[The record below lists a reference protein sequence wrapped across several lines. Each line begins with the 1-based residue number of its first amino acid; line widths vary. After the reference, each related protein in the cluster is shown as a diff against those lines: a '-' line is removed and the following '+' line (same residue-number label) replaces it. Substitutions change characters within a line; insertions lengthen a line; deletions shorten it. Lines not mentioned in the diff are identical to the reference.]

1 MEKQKNIP
9 VLRFPEF
16 EGEWLEKSL
25 NEFSRVYDGTHQTP
39 NYVENGIPFYSVEQ
53 VTAND
58 FNKTKFISESVYEKE
73 KKRVIIERGDILLTR
88 IGNIG
93 TPKYID
99 WDVKA
104 SFYVSLA
111 LIKKSNKYNSEF
123 FGHYIKTR
131 NFQKELW
138 NRTIHVAFPIKI
150 NLGEI
155 SNCRAKLPTF
165 PEQQKIASFF
175 TAIDQ
180 KISQLKKKHQL
191 LEQYK
196 KGVMQKIFSQQI
208 RFKDDDGKEF
218 PKWEKKRLGEL
229 TYKIKNHEY

>member
-131 NFQKELW
+131 NFQK
-138 NRTIHVAFPIKI
+138 
-150 NLGEI
+150 
-155 SNCRAKLPTF
+155 
-165 PEQQKIASFF
+165 
-175 TAIDQ
+175 
-180 KISQLKKKHQL
+180 
-191 LEQYK
+191 
-196 KGVMQKIFSQQI
+196 
-208 RFKDDDGKEF
+208 
-218 PKWEKKRLGEL
+218 
-229 TYKIKNHEY
+229 